1 MKTPPCVR
9 QKNTSAEIKKQV
21 LSSRNSGTHRQK
33 QIWGGEGEGEE
44 WPRSEGLGPPENRLF
59 LKSQK
64 QCQNA
69 EHPGAC
75 EEEELTQ
82 PRVHL
87 YVSQGQCT
95 MALNPFETK
104 AANLSGKAGPGAE
117 RKQGQLP
124 ALPAPRLV
132 PLDSNLTSPH
142 RIRLLGALNQVMQVK
157 QLGQCLPQEKLP
169 KQGSHGSLSSGLRDL
184 QPKDPP

>member
-1 MKTPPCVR
+1 MASIRGTWAPLKTDC
-9 QKNTSAEIKKQV
+9 
-21 LSSRNSGTHRQK
+21 
-33 QIWGGEGEGEE
+33 
-44 WPRSEGLGPPENRLF
+44 F

-69 EHPGAC
+69 EHPGGC

-87 YVSQGQCT
+87 YVSQGQCA
-95 MALNPFETK
+95 MALGAFETK
-104 AANLSGKAGPGAE
+104 AANLRGKAGPGAE
-117 RKQGQLP
+117 QKQVQLP

-142 RIRLLGALNQVMQVK
+142 MVRLLGALNKVMQVK
-157 QLGQCLPQEKLP
+157 QLGQCLPREKRS
-169 KQGSHGSLSSGLRDL
+169 KQGSHGSLSSELCDL
-184 QPKDPP
+184 QPKDPPLQRQKEAS